1 MKHLKKFENNFDID
15 SEINQNTNGL
25 LKKFKEDSEERA
37 KEIYLSKIKKCFEEE
52 YNFTFELL
60 RDAEYFG
67 ERYAFCLIN
76 DIPMKI
82 SLMATGSIQFDLDG
96 LVRRNMDEIIQNVTG
111 GKKTA
116 GPEFLS
122 VLEVVAYFEKNNMS
136 IKANPNLKPIV
147 KTGLFN

>member
-1 MKHLKKFENNFDID
+1 MKHLKKFESSDINYN
-15 SEINQNTNGL
+15 SNGL
-25 LKKFKEDSEERA
+25 LKTFLEESKETA
-37 KEIYLSKIKKCFEEE
+37 KEIYLSKIKECFEEE

-76 DIPMKI
+76 NIPMKL
-82 SLMATGSIQFDLDG
+82 SLMTTGTIQFDLDG
-96 LVRRNMDEIIQNVTG
+96 LVRKDMNDIIQNVTG
-111 GKKTA
+111 GRKTS

-122 VLEVVAYFEKNNMS
+122 VLEVVEYFEKNNMS
-136 IKANPNLKPIV
+136 IKANPKLRPIV